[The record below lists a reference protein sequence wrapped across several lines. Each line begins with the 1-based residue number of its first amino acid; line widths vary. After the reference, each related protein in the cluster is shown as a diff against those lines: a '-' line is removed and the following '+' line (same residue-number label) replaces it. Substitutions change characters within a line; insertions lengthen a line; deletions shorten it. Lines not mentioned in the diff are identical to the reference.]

1 MKKMALC
8 IAILFLTSGCSKNN
22 QELLSGELSENSTP
36 FLAVS
41 DISINN
47 NEDNSSTITESASQV
62 SEPNR
67 GTEPISDNGEMILS
81 YDPKNY
87 FKAMFEG
94 NKISVLGT
102 CRSKNHDI
110 DVYFDVENYRN
121 YDNLGHFYTQFDG
134 KSFKAEYD
142 CADITEGDYTVMIEF
157 NKYNDSE
164 IWTYYELPVH
174 KSADEIAPVDVS
186 DIVQSNSG
194 RAEAA
199 SILPREVVAKYIV
212 SEKNTE
218 EIKRVLNEITTISN
232 GICEG
237 IDDDYEK
244 LRAISKWVSENI
256 CYDLD
261 ALGPDGFSSDVL
273 SLDYVLKNKRS
284 LCGGFSNITAALC
297 TAQKIECYNV
307 HGIKLRNTE
316 TLESAKSNAPHQ
328 CNFAVIDGRRIWVDT
343 LWNSYNIYLNGEYKF
358 GDRAQTKYFDI
369 GGELFAYD
377 YKITFCEYRKYFEI
391 I

>member
-1 MKKMALC
+1 MHCNNIFDIRL
-8 IAILFLTSGCSKNN
+8 LKNN
-22 QELLSGELSENSTP
+22 QELLSGELSENSAP

-41 DISINN
+41 DFSINN
-47 NEDNSSTITESASQV
+47 NEDNSSTVTETVPQV

-67 GTEPISDNGEMILS
+67 GIEPISDNGEMILS

-102 CRSKNHDI
+102 CRSENHDI
-110 DVYFDVENYRN
+110 DVYFDVENYRD

-142 CADITEGDYTVMIEF
+142 CADLTEGDYTVMIEF

-212 SEKNTE
+212 SEKT
-218 EIKRVLNEITTISN
+218 
-232 GICEG
+232 
-237 IDDDYEK
+237 
-244 LRAISKWVSENI
+244 
-256 CYDLD
+256 
-261 ALGPDGFSSDVL
+261 P
-273 SLDYVLKNKRS
+273 
-284 LCGGFSNITAALC
+284 
-297 TAQKIECYNV
+297 
-307 HGIKLRNTE
+307 
-316 TLESAKSNAPHQ
+316 
-328 CNFAVIDGRRIWVDT
+328 
-343 LWNSYNIYLNGEYKF
+343 
-358 GDRAQTKYFDI
+358 
-369 GGELFAYD
+369 
-377 YKITFCEYRKYFEI
+377 RK
-391 I
+391 